1 MLNVA
6 PLSSLEDINKKYK
19 KLVKQLHPDM
29 NNHNENDKI
38 IEINRAYEILRDYI
52 RNYKFTFSE
61 DEILRQYPS
70 EFLKKFKV

>member
-1 MLNVA
+1 LNIA

-19 KLVKQLHPDM
+19 KLVKQLHPDV
-29 NNHNENDKI
+29 NKNDENDKI
-38 IEINRAYEILRDYI
+38 VEINKAYEILRDYI

>member
-1 MLNVA
+1 MNIA

-61 DEILRQYPS
+61 DEILRQYPG

>member
-1 MLNVA
+1 
-6 PLSSLEDINKKYK
+6 
-19 KLVKQLHPDM
+19 M